1 MALFCRDFRSFS
13 IALAALALC
22 AMFQTEASAAD
33 ALQARKDI
41 KAMGLDYTGQD
52 FAKAA
57 GNGDMTA
64 VQLYLDAGMD
74 VNAGG
79 GAAIGLAAGRGQPAM
94 VKFLL
99 SKGAKP
105 TSDSL
110 QYARTRGHKDVEK
123 MLLEAGAKE

>member
-1 MALFCRDFRSFS
+1 MTGS
-13 IALAALALC
+13 LALPYRLLVVGMMVLLPSSLC
-22 AMFQTEASAAD
+22 GPAVAAD
-33 ALQARKDI
+33 AVQARKDL
-41 KAMGLDYTGQD
+41 KAMGIDYNGQE

-64 VQLYLDAGMD
+64 VQLFLDAGMD

-79 GAAIGLAAGRGQPAM
+79 GAAIGLAAGRGKTEM

-105 TSDSL
+105 TSSAL
-110 QYARTRGHKDVEK
+110 QYARTRGHKDIEK
-123 MLLEAGAKE
+123 ILVDAGAKE